1 MSKSVLIIAG
11 EISGDMHGAN
21 LVAELRRK
29 DPDIEVFGIGGE
41 RMRAAGVDTLFDVRD
56 MAVMGFVEV
65 VRHYR
70 FFKRVF
76 QEMVDLVRLR
86 RPDLV
91 VLIDYPGFNLR
102 FAKAVRQM
110 KVRVVYYICPQ
121 VWAWHRS
128 RIGLMAQLIKRLIVI
143 FPFEKDVFAG
153 TSLRVDFVGHPLV
166 DEIRKELAAPEPNLP
181 WKGPSRVA
189 LLPGSRRQ
197 EVERILPAM
206 MSAAALLEQRKPGTS
221 FIVAAPSEE
230 IAGLIRRMFPGIS
243 GKPWVCEIVV
253 GQTRQVL
260 RQARAAMVASGT
272 ATVETALLGCPM
284 IVVYKT
290 APLTCFFGRMLVK
303 IPHIGMVNVVAGR
316 LVCPEFIQ
324 GAATPVA
331 LASAIEP
338 LLDDTPE
345 RREMLEGLHEVSAL
359 LGEGGASARAAD
371 LVIQELESVKAL
383 QFIAQKSA

>member
-21 LVAELRRK
+21 LVAELRRQ
-29 DPDIEVFGIGGE
+29 DPDVECYGIGGE
-41 RMRAAGVDTLFDVRD
+41 HMRAAGVDTLYDVRD

-65 VRHYR
+65 VRHYG

-76 QEMVDLVRLR
+76 QEMTDLVRMR
-86 RPDLV
+86 KPDLV

-102 FAKAVRQM
+102 FAKVVRQL

-128 RIGLMAQLIKRLIVI
+128 RIGLMAQLVKRLIVI
-143 FPFEKDVFAG
+143 FPFEKDVFAE
-153 TSLRVDFVGHPLV
+153 TSLKVDFVGHPLV
-166 DEIRKELAAPEPNLP
+166 DEIWKELAAPEPALP

-197 EVERILPAM
+197 EVERILPTM
-206 MSAAALLEQRKPGTS
+206 MSAAALLEKRKPGTS
-221 FIVAAPSEE
+221 FILAAPSEE
-230 IAGLIRRMFPGIS
+230 IADLIRRMLDGLTV
-243 GKPWVCEIVV
+243 KPWVCEIVV

-260 RQARAAMVASGT
+260 RQARAAIVASGT

-284 IVVYKT
+284 IVVYK
-290 APLTCFFGRMLVK
+290 AAALTYFFGRLLVK
-303 IPHIGMVNVVAGR
+303 IPHIGMVNVVARR

-324 GAATPVA
+324 GNATPSA
-331 LASAIEP
+331 LAAALEP

-345 RREMLEGLHEVSAL
+345 RKEMLEGLREVSAL
-359 LGEGGASARAAD
+359 LGEGGASARAAA
-371 LVIQELESVKAL
+371 LVLQELESVKA
-383 QFIAQKSA
+383 AQAAASKSA